1 MSMKLNAG
9 EVGRQDMFSVFPEHI
24 IVIPSENGRKVPH
37 SQEEIESL
45 ARSIVTYG
53 QQQPVVVRRVND
65 HKIQLVAG
73 YGRHRAVQ
81 FINEELQ
88 PDSPVKV
95 QCKVVD
101 CSPEEAFVRN
111 LVENIERAVT
121 TPIDDAHNQR
131 LLREQFGWTESRIAD
146 FYQKSVA
153 YISQLRKT
161 LSLPTEVQNGV
172 ANGHIPINAAL
183 DLTELPVAEIVE
195 TVEEATDPETGKVSA
210 EKVRKKVR
218 EKKIESG
225 VGGKGRSMKEVRTFF
240 EELIGPA
247 EPEGIKEFSKRVL
260 DFIAGKIT
268 DKQMENTM
276 RECL

>member
-24 IVIPSENGRKVPH
+24 IVNPSENGRKVPH

-45 ARSIVTYG
+45 ARSIVEHT
-53 QQQPVVVRRVND
+53 QQQPVVVRRIED

-73 YGRHRAVQ
+73 YGRVAAIDY
-81 FINEELQ
+81 INRKLQ
-88 PDSPVKV
+88 PDHPIKV

-111 LVENIERAVT
+111 LVENIERADT

-131 LLREQFGWTESRIAD
+131 RLREQYGWRESSIAN

-153 YISQLRKT
+153 YIHQLRKT

-172 ANGHIPINAAL
+172 AEGHIPIAAAL
-183 DLTELPVAEIVE
+183 DLTELPMAEIVE

-218 EKKIESG
+218 AKKIEKG
-225 VGGKGRSMKEVRTFF
+225 EGKGRSMKEVKTFF
-240 EELIGPA
+240 EELTGPA
-247 EPEGIKEFSKRVL
+247 EPEGIQEFSKKLL

-268 DKQMENTM
+268 DKQMENVM
-276 RECL
+276 RKYL